1 MPLREDARTVIILL
15 LTAFLFFGAVTVLS
29 LVVTFNPVNPSSVHT
44 ITFFIVFGLGSGV
57 TAGVWVTNGELR
69 VLNKSGE
76 FKMMSNLSFMYA
88 SVIGLPVFFPVTFSL
103 EILGRAFFLG
113 EVFFLLAGLF
123 AFSLLRLILLVRWE
137 TRNKK
142 VVMVQHG
149 TFFSSGRLYVS

>member
-1 MPLREDARTVIILL
+1 MPFREDANTVIILL

-44 ITFFIVFGLGSGV
+44 IIFFIVFGLGSGV
-57 TAGVWVTNGELR
+57 IAGVWVTNGELR
-69 VLNKSGE
+69 VLNKRGE
-76 FKMMSNLSFMYA
+76 FKMMSNLSVVYA
-88 SVIGLPVFFPVTFSL
+88 SVIGLPVFFLVTFSFV
-103 EILGRAFFLG
+103 ILGRAFVFG

-123 AFSLLRLILLVRWE
+123 SCSLSRLILLVRWE